1 MRVRNKKELDVGN
14 VRVLKHKNMA
24 EAGYIVED
32 VGIRFVQLKNI
43 IQEILGGLKVISM
56 MDHHYGG

>member
-1 MRVRNKKELDVGN
+1 MRVRNKKELDVES

-24 EAGYIVED
+24 EVGYIAED

-43 IQEILGGLKVISM
+43 M
-56 MDHHYGG
+56 